1 MSKTIYEKINEKY
14 IKLKSYVNNTSSFRN
29 TYLESLELLLKIIN
43 NKTDDEFNEFYIKY
57 MSQFQLKR
65 YYFARL
71 FDPFKECNF
80 NKFDNLNDFLD
91 KSYLSPC
98 NVNEEFYFIELNKFL
113 NDILIIS
120 FKLESEKQEKLELI
134 KKEEEIKVKKTST
147 KSDIKISEKNKE
159 TIIDNNDKKKK
170 KKPIS
175 ATIKRLVWNTNIG
188 EDIGKSK
195 CLCCNSTDI
204 TQLSFNC
211 GHIIAEANGGDTIV
225 SNLKPICQNCNS
237 SMGTKNMEDFM
248 KSLK

>member
-57 MSQFQLKR
+57 MSDFHLKR

-71 FDPFKECNF
+71 FNPFKECNF

-98 NVNEEFYFIELNKFL
+98 SVNEEFYFIELNKFL

-120 FKLESEKQEKLELI
+120 FKLESEKQEEEI
-134 KKEEEIKVKKTST
+134 KKVVNKVKKTST

-237 SMGTKNMEDFM
+237 SMGTKNMEEFM